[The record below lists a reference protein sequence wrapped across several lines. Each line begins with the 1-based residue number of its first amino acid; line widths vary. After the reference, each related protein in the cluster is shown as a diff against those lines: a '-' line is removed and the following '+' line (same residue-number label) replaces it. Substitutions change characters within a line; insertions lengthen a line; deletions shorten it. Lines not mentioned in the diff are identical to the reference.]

1 MIDWRRSFRRIGV
14 ALNLRDPPNVPT
26 YGWSYLDHLVAVY
39 LTLNT
44 DDPRADAVIE
54 KSRLHPDDIK
64 WGDIF
69 LLENVILS
77 LEPPEILERNAWIV
91 RERFRE
97 ITSCTIYDKYVQS
110 GIPKDTDTPEKVSLL
125 RADMSRI
132 QDVLH
137 WHYALIPIREH
148 IRKSLTSDCIL
159 MVLAYTVIVGFALF
173 RLRRHDHSFLA
184 MAICV
189 VYFGIIG
196 GFVSSQRRMQSIPT
210 DTDPLVSIFGLDNAR
225 YYLWLSPLLGGIF
238 ASILTL
244 MFIAGVLQGTIFP
257 DFHVPSRVIGRSLFD
272 IFAWQALPNGTE
284 SWAKLFVWA
293 FLAGFAERLVPDSL
307 DRLSSKLT
315 ANKQQSISVPLGSVP
330 SPAGGPIA
338 EAVKTKNEAA
348 QQPEEVSK
356 ETMDNALYSGEE
368 SPPDDNEPEK

>member
-1 MIDWRRSFRRIGV
+1 MIDWHRSFRRIGV
-14 ALNLRDPPNVPT
+14 ALNLRDPPNVPP

-39 LTLNT
+39 VTLNAA
-44 DDPRADAVIE
+44 DPRADAVIE
-54 KSRLHPDDIK
+54 KSRRHPDEIK

-77 LEPPEILERNAWIV
+77 LQPPEVLERNAWIV
-91 RERFRE
+91 RERLRE
-97 ITSCTIYDKYVQS
+97 IASSTIYDKYVQS
-110 GIPKDTDTPEKVSLL
+110 GIPRDTDTPEKLSLL

-148 IRKSLTSDCIL
+148 IRKSLTSDCIV
-159 MVLAYTVIVGFALF
+159 MVLCYTAAVWYALV
-173 RLRRHDHSFLA
+173 RLHRHDHSFLA

-238 ASILTL
+238 ACILTL
-244 MFIAGVLQGTIFP
+244 MFIAGVLQGTVFP
-257 DFHVPSRVIGRSLFD
+257 DFHVPSRVFGRSLFN
-272 IFAWQALPNGTE
+272 IFAYQALPNGTE

-307 DRLSSKLT
+307 DRLSSKLIS
-315 ANKQQSISVPLGSVP
+315 NKVQTVAIPSGSVP
-330 SPAGGPIA
+330 SASSSPIVP
-338 EAVKTKNEAA
+338 AVKKQN
-348 QQPEEVSK
+348 QPTQPPGEVSK
-356 ETMDNALYSGEE
+356 ETMDDALYSGEE
-368 SPPDDNEPEK
+368 PPSDNDDPDT

>member
-1 MIDWRRSFRRIGV
+1 MIDVRRFFRRVGV
-14 ALNLRDPPNVPT
+14 ALDLRDPPNVPP
-26 YGWSYLDHLVAVY
+26 YGWSYLDHMVAVY
-39 LTLNT
+39 VTLNAA
-44 DDPRADAVIE
+44 DPRADAVIE

-77 LEPPEILERNAWIV
+77 LEPPEILQRNAWIV

-97 ITSCTIYDKYVQS
+97 IVSSTIYDKYVQS
-110 GIPKDTDTPEKVSLL
+110 GIPKDTDTPEKLSLL

-159 MVLAYTVIVGFALF
+159 MVLVYTLVGGFALF
-173 RLRRHDHSFLA
+173 RLQRHDHSFLA
-184 MAICV
+184 MVLCV

-196 GFVSSQRRMQSIPT
+196 GFVSSQRRMQSIPA

-238 ASILTL
+238 AVILSL
-244 MFIAGVLQGTIFP
+244 MFVAGVLQGTIFP
-257 DFHVPSRVIGRSLFD
+257 DFYVPSKVIGRSLFD
-272 IFAWQALPNGTE
+272 IFAWQALPNGTA

-315 ANKQQSISVPLGSVP
+315 ANKQQSIPIP
-330 SPAGGPIA
+330 SAGAPPAAHGPRDPA
-338 EAVKTKNEAA
+338 LKPRNDPS
-348 QQPEEVSK
+348 QPSEQVSK
-356 ETMDNALYSGEE
+356 ETTDNALYSGEQP
-368 SPPDDNEPEK
+368 PPDEKQPEK

>member
-1 MIDWRRSFRRIGV
+1 MVDWHRSFRRIGV
-14 ALNLRDPPNVPT
+14 ALNLRDPPNVPP

-39 LTLNT
+39 VTLNA

-69 LLENVILS
+69 LLENIILS
-77 LEPPEILERNAWIV
+77 LEPPEVLERNAWIV

-97 ITSCTIYDKYVQS
+97 ITSSTIYEKYVQS
-110 GIPKDTDTPEKVSLL
+110 GIPKNTDTPEKLALL
-125 RADMSRI
+125 RADMSRV

-148 IRKSLTSDCIL
+148 IRKSLTTYCIV
-159 MVLAYTVIVGFALF
+159 MVLVYTLVGGLALVQ
-173 RLRRHDHSFLA
+173 LHRHDHSFLA
-184 MAICV
+184 MVICV

-257 DFHVPSRVIGRSLFD
+257 DFHVPAKVFGRSLFT

-315 ANKQQSISVPLGSVP
+315 ANKQQVISVPPGGP
-330 SPAGGPIA
+330 SPNPNSILRDAIKARNPPA
-338 EAVKTKNEAA
+338 HH
-348 QQPEEVSK
+348 PEEVSK
-356 ETMDNALYSGEE
+356 QTMDNALYSGKE
-368 SPPDDNEPEK
+368 PPPGDTEPEK

>member
-1 MIDWRRSFRRIGV
+1 MIDWFRSFRQLGV
-14 ALNLRDPPNVPT
+14 ALNLRDPPNVPP

-39 LTLNT
+39 MTLNA

-69 LLENVILS
+69 LLENVILH
-77 LEPPEILERNAWIV
+77 LQPPEILERNAWIV

-97 ITSCTIYDKYVQS
+97 VASSTIYEKYVQS
-110 GIPKDTDTPEKVSLL
+110 GFPKDADTPEKLALL

-159 MVLAYTVIVGFALF
+159 MVLVYTVIGGFALI
-173 RLRRHDHSFLA
+173 RLQRHDHSFLA
-184 MAICV
+184 MVLCV

-238 ASILTL
+238 AVILTL
-244 MFIAGVLQGTIFP
+244 MFVAGVLQGTIFP
-257 DFHVPSRVIGRSLFD
+257 DFHVPSRIVGRSLFS
-272 IFAWQALPNGTE
+272 IFAYQALPNGTE

-307 DRLSSKLT
+307 DRLSAKLT
-315 ANKQQSISVPLGSVP
+315 ANKQQSISVPSVSTPPASPVPGDQPLKTRNEPAQP
-330 SPAGGPIA
+330 S
-338 EAVKTKNEAA
+338 
-348 QQPEEVSK
+348 EEVSK

-368 SPPDDNEPEK
+368 PPPEAKEPEK

>member
-1 MIDWRRSFRRIGV
+1 MIDWFRSFRQLGV
-14 ALNLRDPPNVPT
+14 ALNLRDPPNVPP

-39 LTLNT
+39 MTLNA

-69 LLENVILS
+69 LLENVILH
-77 LEPPEILERNAWIV
+77 LQPPEILERNAWIV

-97 ITSCTIYDKYVQS
+97 VASSTIYEKYVQS
-110 GIPKDTDTPEKVSLL
+110 GFPKDADTPEKLALL

-159 MVLAYTVIVGFALF
+159 MVLVYTVIGGFALI
-173 RLRRHDHSFLA
+173 RLQRHDHSFLA
-184 MAICV
+184 MVLCV

-238 ASILTL
+238 AVILTL
-244 MFIAGVLQGTIFP
+244 MFVAGVLQGTIFH
-257 DFHVPSRVIGRSLFD
+257 DFHVPSRIVGRSLFS
-272 IFAWQALPNGTE
+272 IFAYQALPNGTE

-307 DRLSSKLT
+307 DRLSAKLT
-315 ANKQQSISVPLGSVP
+315 ANKQQSISVPSVSTPPTAPVPGDQPLKARKEPAQP
-330 SPAGGPIA
+330 S
-338 EAVKTKNEAA
+338 
-348 QQPEEVSK
+348 EEVSK

-368 SPPDDNEPEK
+368 PPPEAKAPEK